1 MLRNIT
7 LALVA
12 GLVLASAPAAF
23 ADEEIDT
30 YLRNSGNPVF
40 MNGTA
45 FKDPSVGAARASV
58 RSGGYAEKT
67 WQDNASR
74 PE

>member
-30 YLRNSGNPVF
+30 FLRNSGQAQF
-40 MNGTA
+40 MNGSA
-45 FKDPSVGAARASV
+45 FKDPTVG
-58 RSGGYAEKT
+58 SGLIRRGGGSAEKA
-67 WQDNASR
+67 WHDNASR